1 MDPVLVVLAAGLGS
15 RYGGLKQMEPV
26 GPGGAT
32 LMDYSAFDAAR
43 AGFGAAV
50 FVIRPEMDPA
60 FSDQVLPRFVARLAV
75 RTVHQRLEVP
85 PGSAI
90 PPGRT
95 RPWGTAHAVLA
106 AADVVGAPFAVIN
119 ADDFYGREAY
129 QAMGAFLRADTGG
142 PIPTFAL
149 AGFRLDRTISEA
161 GGVNRAVCTVSAD
174 GWLESVHEVLHI
186 AADGSGGYRGEQ
198 DGRPRRL
205 AGDEPVSMNMWGF
218 TPAVFPHLAA
228 GFASFLRA
236 EPGTV
241 RPTSDPLKREY
252 LIPTLVH
259 DLLARGLARV
269 KVLPTGSRWT
279 GMTHP
284 EDRAV
289 VQGRVREMVERG
301 EYPEQPWE

>member
-1 MDPVLVVLAAGLGS
+1 MNPVLVVLAAGLGS

-60 FSDQVLPRFVARLAV
+60 FSDQVLPRFVGRLAV
-75 RTVHQRLEVP
+75 RTVHQRFEVP
-85 PGSAI
+85 PGFAI
-90 PPGRT
+90 PPGRI

-129 QAMGAFLRADTGG
+129 QAMGAFLRADAGG
-142 PIPTFAL
+142 GRPTFAL
-149 AGFRLDRTISEA
+149 AGFRLDRTVSEA
-161 GGVNRAVCTVSAD
+161 GGVNRAVCRVSAD

-186 AADGSGGYRGEQ
+186 VADGARGYRGEE
-198 DGRPRRL
+198 DGRPTRL

-218 TPAVFPHLAA
+218 TPAVFPHLAD

-236 EPGTV
+236 APGTGG
-241 RPTSDPLKREY
+241 PTRDPLKREY
-252 LIPTLVH
+252 LIPTLIQ
-259 DLLARGLARV
+259 DLIARGLARV

-284 EDRAV
+284 DDRAV
-289 VQGRVREMVERG
+289 VQARIGELVDRG
-301 EYPEQPWE
+301 EYPERLWE